1 MFTEPRAKAEVL
13 NSQLSSVFNT
23 DKANGPDR
31 IPPWFLKEIHC
42 PVNFK
47 GSCWYLLRLYQ
58 YRNYAQPMKTS
69 NVFAIHKKGKKS
81 DSSNYRSVSLNCM
94 AWKVLVLST
103 LCTAMLRNT
112 CRNMECSLITN
123 MALKAKR
130 STETEL
136 ICTIHA
142 IASAI
147 QSNKTIHAAILDF
160 SKAFDKV
167 PYVVFWRNLTVTKFV
182 ACFEHSVPNQ

>member
-23 DKANGPDR
+23 DKANGPDG
-31 IPPWFLKEIHC
+31 ISPWFLKEIHC
-42 PVNFK
+42 PVNFN

-81 DSSNYRSVSLNCM
+81 DSSNYRPVSLIVNCI
-94 AWKVLVLST
+94 ASKVLVLST
-103 LCTAMLRNT
+103 LCTAMLWNT

-123 MALKAKR
+123 MTLRRNDQAG
-130 STETEL
+130 
-136 ICTIHA
+136 IH
-142 IASAI
+142 S
-147 QSNKTIHAAILDF
+147 L
-160 SKAFDKV
+160 
-167 PYVVFWRNLTVTKFV
+167 WRNSRRSGFSPLSGSG
-182 ACFEHSVPNQ
+182 AL

>member
-1 MFTEPRAKAEVL
+1 MFKTLKLEMKYSANAEVL

-23 DKANGPDR
+23 DKANVPDG

-81 DSSNYRSVSLNCM
+81 DSSNYRSVSLNYI
-94 AWKVLVLST
+94 ASKVLVLST
-103 LCTAMLRNT
+103 LCTAMLWNT

-123 MALKAKR
+123 MALRRNDQQKH
-130 STETEL
+130 S
-136 ICTIHA
+136 
-142 IASAI
+142 SY
-147 QSNKTIHAAILDF
+147 
-160 SKAFDKV
+160 V
-167 PYVVFWRNLTVTKFV
+167 PFMT
-182 ACFEHSVPNQ
+182 